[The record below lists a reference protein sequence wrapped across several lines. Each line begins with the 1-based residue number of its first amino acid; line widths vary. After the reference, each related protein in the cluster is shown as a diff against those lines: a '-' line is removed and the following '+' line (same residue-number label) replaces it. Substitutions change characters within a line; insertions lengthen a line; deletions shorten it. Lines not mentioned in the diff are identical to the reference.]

1 MQNRPLVGA
10 DSEVWK
16 LGGVGKEGWEKG
28 RKEGCGALP
37 HTPAG
42 GSSPCTR
49 GTSCGRTRPERAR
62 QRGRPMEQDSRLS
75 TVFRGAVLA
84 QQCGA
89 KRLLLCVL
97 ARLLACSV
105 QGLETPARTCGG
117 VRGQN
122 KGRAGPGLGR
132 CFSGV
137 RLKANPKGDRMS
149 AKDVGW
155 TVAISVFVTLYVLW
169 RVGSLLE
176 ERAPSQAERG
186 LCAEC
191 GEQETDGA

>member
-1 MQNRPLVGA
+1 MVILQERFF
-10 DSEVWK
+10 
-16 LGGVGKEGWEKG
+16 LGG
-28 RKEGCGALP
+28 A
-37 HTPAG
+37 
-42 GSSPCTR
+42 
-49 GTSCGRTRPERAR
+49 SCG
-62 QRGRPMEQDSRLS
+62 G
-75 TVFRGAVLA
+75 GA
-84 QQCGA
+84 
-89 KRLLLCVL
+89 
-97 ARLLACSV
+97 
-105 QGLETPARTCGG
+105 
-117 VRGQN
+117 GQN

-137 RLKANPKGDRMS
+137 RRKVNPKGGRMD